1 MHGTVS
7 ESHCRTEGRR
17 CIYGQ
22 WDLEGGRRG
31 IYGQWDLERKEAR
44 TDNRVMLVSGELL
57 Q

>member
-1 MHGTVS
+1 MRGTVS
-7 ESHCRTEGRR
+7 ESHCRTD
-17 CIYGQ
+17 C
-22 WDLEGGRRG
+22 GGRRG